1 MDELFITSVH
11 DGRNKYFL
19 ISKNFVRRIE
29 EEYGEYLK
37 VGYDYIKRKCMYII
51 YIKMESCFLVNSCFL
66 TLIVLIK
73 NVLSDHVFL
82 CSVLTKPFCL
92 VPAFGEHLTYSL
104 SCALLVF
111 SIHNPSMPTQFP

>member
-37 VGYDYIKRKCMYII
+37 VGYDYIKRKCI
-51 YIKMESCFLVNSCFL
+51 YIYNIYQNGIL
-66 TLIVLIK
+66 
-73 NVLSDHVFL
+73 LSV
-82 CSVLTKPFCL
+82 
-92 VPAFGEHLTYSL
+92 
-104 SCALLVF
+104 
-111 SIHNPSMPTQFP
+111 

>member
-37 VGYDYIKRKCMYII
+37 VVMITSKENVYI
-51 YIKMESCFLVNSCFL
+51 
-66 TLIVLIK
+66 
-73 NVLSDHVFL
+73 
-82 CSVLTKPFCL
+82 
-92 VPAFGEHLTYSL
+92 
-104 SCALLVF
+104 
-111 SIHNPSMPTQFP
+111 